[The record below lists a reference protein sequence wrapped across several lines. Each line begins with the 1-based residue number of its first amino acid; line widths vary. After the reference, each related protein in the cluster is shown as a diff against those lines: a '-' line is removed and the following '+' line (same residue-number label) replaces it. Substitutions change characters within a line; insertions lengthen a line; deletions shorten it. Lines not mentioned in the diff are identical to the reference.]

1 MIDGVECSSQV
12 EQAQGRNKSTVSRHE
27 KIIVDFKDSRLS
39 AVVLTVRRLLTWHQL
54 VAVEKGL

>member
-27 KIIVDFKDSRLS
+27 IIVDFKDSRLS
-39 AVVLTVRRLLTWHQL
+39 AVVLTVR
-54 VAVEKGL
+54 

>member
-27 KIIVDFKDSRLS
+27 EIIARFQDSRLS
-39 AVVLTVRRLLTWHQL
+39 AVLTVR
-54 VAVEKGL
+54 